1 MLSTSQGTPGTDLS
15 IWRSALISPCLR
27 WRSSLAEFQVI
38 NLSNTINTVVFLKHP
53 MTSSRYVGYCGY
65 IPGVKAENV
74 FGESY
79 GKSSSQSSKGQIIRG
94 FDQGPQDKFKS
105 VAQASFQNQKEL
117 QQRLRAAANS
127 STMSQT

>member
-1 MLSTSQGTPGTDLS
+1 MLSTSPGTLGIVPS
-15 IWRSALISPCLR
+15 TWKSAQVSPYLR
-27 WRSSLAEFQVI
+27 WRSRSAASQVRSLI
-38 NLSNTINTVVFLKHP
+38 SYPFLKQSLKSP
-53 MTSSRYVGYCGY
+53 YVGYCGY

-79 GKSSSQSSKGQIIRG
+79 GKSSSQSSKGEIVRG

-117 QQRLRAAANS
+117 QQKLRAAANQS
-127 STMSQT
+127 NFSQTSY

>member
-1 MLSTSQGTPGTDLS
+1 MEKQVGRVPGKIAHILSLS
-15 IWRSALISPCLR
+15 KQSLKSP
-27 WRSSLAEFQVI
+27 
-38 NLSNTINTVVFLKHP
+38 
-53 MTSSRYVGYCGY
+53 YVGYCGY

-79 GKSSSQSSKGQIIRG
+79 GKSSSQSSKGEIVRG

-117 QQRLRAAANS
+117 QQKLRATAN
-127 STMSQT
+127 